1 MFFSELRTDDRRIHR
16 PSPID
21 FPDRNPYSERQLE
34 SHRFSSQLPDWNT
47 IRRPLSQQSDN
58 ARRVLEP
65 SSDTN
70 GYHPT
75 GTYILTYLLIYIYI
89 FLEELMFMRVLC
101 GLYGYLWQFIQ
112 FSGLQPQNQFIK
124 S

>member
-1 MFFSELRTDDRRIHR
+1 MFISELRTDDRRIHR

-75 GTYILTYLLIYIYI
+75 GTYIYLLTYLYIHIFRRTYVYAGTLWFVWIFVAIYSI
-89 FLEELMFMRVLC
+89 
-101 GLYGYLWQFIQ
+101 
-112 FSGLQPQNQFIK
+112 
-124 S
+124 